1 MDWLTEW
8 RDLTVRIVL
17 VVTTVLV
24 AMTTVLLVRTV
35 VLPATRVPPELPR
48 LTRRMIRH
56 SLSCNEGEVL

>member
-17 VVTTVLV
+17 IVTTVLV
-24 AMTTVLLVRTV
+24 AMTVVLLVRTVVLLVRTV

-48 LTRRMIRH
+48 LT
-56 SLSCNEGEVL
+56 

>member
-8 RDLTVRIVL
+8 RDPTVRIVL

-24 AMTTVLLVRTV
+24 AMTAVLPVRTA

-48 LTRRMIRH
+48 LT
-56 SLSCNEGEVL
+56 

>member
-17 VVTTVLV
+17 VVTTVL
-24 AMTTVLLVRTV
+24 LLVRTV

-48 LTRRMIRH
+48 LT
-56 SLSCNEGEVL
+56 

>member
-8 RDLTVRIVL
+8 RDLIVTIVL

-24 AMTTVLLVRTV
+24 AMTAVLPVRTA

-48 LTRRMIRH
+48 LT
-56 SLSCNEGEVL
+56 